1 MRAVS
6 HDSTKVRH
14 DPKAEH
20 VATETLRRSDVG
32 GAILLMIRMTFIPS
46 VLPCAMAVSSAV
58 APRRIRYSRSV
69 YNVE

>member
-1 MRAVS
+1 LLIRAVS
-6 HDSTKVRH
+6 HDPTKIRR

-46 VLPCAMAVSSAV
+46 SVFPRAMAAHRAA
-58 APRRIRYSRSV
+58 APRQIRYGRQFG
-69 YNVE
+69 